1 MLERIERVKAKERQ
15 KAGVDL
21 KENFPEGGQT
31 RDKVAEKRLIDDLA
45 ERSKRHY
52 TPLEHIQ
59 EQGQRKT
66 GQKRE
71 SEGHTSYI
79 HQ

>member
-1 MLERIERVKAKERQ
+1 MRGWQINMLASFYAQRY
-15 KAGVDL
+15 
-21 KENFPEGGQT
+21 NN
-31 RDKVAEKRLIDDLA
+31 DLA